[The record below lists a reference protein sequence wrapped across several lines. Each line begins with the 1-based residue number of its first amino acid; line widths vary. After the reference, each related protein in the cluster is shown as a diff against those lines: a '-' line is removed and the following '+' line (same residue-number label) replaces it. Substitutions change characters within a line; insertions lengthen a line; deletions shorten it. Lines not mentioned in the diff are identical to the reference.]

1 MYEILW
7 SLLQPSTLLVVL
19 LALAFLALAADW
31 RAGASLLVLIVLAAA
46 LGALF
51 LPFDDWLAADV
62 ESRVAPPDELP
73 AEVDGIVV
81 LGGAVEWRVSAARG
95 RLAVDGAGERLM
107 AAKALKQRYPQAR
120 LVLTGLFAETVAA
133 DFRREPRV
141 ESLLFGP
148 EMGDVLFLGA
158 ARSTYEDALVTLET
172 VAPASGETWLLVTSA
187 LHMPRALGTFRQLG
201 WSPVPY
207 PVDYR
212 TTGAAGLRW
221 RPNLGET
228 LAELDRVVREV
239 GALWIYRRTGR
250 LAEP

>member
-1 MYEILW
+1 MYEIVW
-7 SLLQPSTLLVVL
+7 SLLQPSTVLVVL

-31 RAGASLLVLIVLAAA
+31 RGGASVLMVLVLTAA

-51 LPFDDWLAADV
+51 LPYEGWLAADL
-62 ESRVAPPDELP
+62 ESRVPPPEALP
-73 AEVDGIVV
+73 EDVDGIVV
-81 LGGAVEWRVSAARG
+81 LGGAVEWRVSAARD
-95 RLAVDGAGERLM
+95 RLAVDGAAERLM

-133 DFRREPRV
+133 DFRRQPEAQ
-141 ESLLFGP
+141 SLIFGP

-158 ARSTYEDALVTLET
+158 ARSTYEDALVTLES
-172 VAPASGETWLLVTSA
+172 VSPLPGETWLLVTSA
-187 LHMPRALGTFRQLG
+187 LHMPRALGTFRQAG
-201 WSPVPY
+201 WTLVPY

-212 TTGAAGLRW
+212 TTGTPELRW

-228 LAELDRVVREV
+228 LSELDRIVRER

-250 LAEP
+250 LGD